1 MPAASPSPIKDQKEW
16 EKRLQELHREGE
28 MLEEKI
34 SRRKAEKSLLKDLRA
49 RLGRLTGQIDGLS
62 VGLDTSLSD
71 LEAQQKKKQEEYDTH
86 TGKKTHEL
94 VKEAQ
99 QKAHR
104 KVEEVLKP
112 QPNWLRGKIY
122 QFGMRN

>member
-28 MLEEKI
+28 TLEEKI
-34 SRRKAEKSLLKDLRA
+34 SRRKAEKSLLKDLQG
-49 RLGRLTGQIDGLS
+49 RLGQLKGQIDELS
-62 VGLDTSLSD
+62 LGLDKSLSD
-71 LEAQQKKKQEEYDTH
+71 LEAQQKKKQAEFAAH

-99 QKAHR
+99 QKAQR

-112 QPNWLRGKIY
+112 HWFREKIY
-122 QFGMRN
+122 QFGGRK

>member
-28 MLEEKI
+28 MLKEKI
-34 SRRKAEKSLLKDLRA
+34 SRRKAEKSLLNDLRA
-49 RLGRLTGQIDGLS
+49 RLGQLKGQIDGLS
-62 VGLDTSLSD
+62 VGLDTSLLD
-71 LEAQQKKKQEEYDTH
+71 LEAQQKRTQQEYDTH

-112 QPNWLRGKIY
+112 QPEGWREKIY
-122 QFGMRN
+122 QFGKRR